1 MWIKREGERRGQYKD
16 PSLKLLLWV
25 PQGLNPWES
34 PTKTTHASQ
43 CCPPKCWETE
53 KFIQGSQPHWL
64 MVSPGAL
71 ASSSFRPYYWYLGEE
86 ALTPEKHM
94 GRKVTDMLVLAWG
107 EPELAQNCLLH
118 LCLKSERSQGY
129 VAQYIRIICDSHTV
143 PRLLNLEMSPDN
155 GIASS
160 MPVTFM
166 YSSACTQPKETEI
179 NDQGFRWFWHHF
191 TWCVCPRVSVTWELQ
206 LLLPYE
212 YFKAKK
218 VIIMFQSTCSHT
230 SGTQLRKRKSI
241 SMLEE
246 ENRCA
251 VLFNIC

>member
-1 MWIKREGERRGQYKD
+1 MLRDWKVYPGFPTPLVNGFPWSI
-16 PSLKLLLWV
+16 SILLL
-25 PQGLNPWES
+25 P
-34 PTKTTHASQ
+34 
-43 CCPPKCWETE
+43 
-53 KFIQGSQPHWL
+53 
-64 MVSPGAL
+64 AL
-71 ASSSFRPYYWYLGEE
+71 LLIFGWQ

-179 NDQGFRWFWHHF
+179 NDQGFRWFWHHS

-212 YFKAKK
+212 YFRAKK

>member
-1 MWIKREGERRGQYKD
+1 
-16 PSLKLLLWV
+16 
-25 PQGLNPWES
+25 
-34 PTKTTHASQ
+34 
-43 CCPPKCWETE
+43 
-53 KFIQGSQPHWL
+53 

-71 ASSSFRPYYWYLGEE
+71 AFSSFWLYYWYLGEE
-86 ALTPEKHM
+86 ALTTEKHM

-166 YSSACTQPKETEI
+166 YSTACTQPKETEI

-191 TWCVCPRVSVTWELQ
+191 TWCVCPRVSVTWECNSSYHMNTSEQRRSSSRSSPCVLIHLVLNWGKGNLSQCWRKKIDVLLFLIYVNCIYLRATKEQ
-206 LLLPYE
+206 L
-212 YFKAKK
+212 K
-218 VIIMFQSTCSHT
+218 VPP
-230 SGTQLRKRKSI
+230 GPWL
-241 SMLEE
+241 
-246 ENRCA
+246 
-251 VLFNIC
+251 